1 MTIFKKK
8 ESRIVAFVT
17 KDGVVEV
24 YTRENLDNTSSIY
37 PYVDDKLNILG
48 AEEKSGTQS
57 KKINVY
63 EDVMHAPEQYI
74 YSVPY
79 SVNKMPERSN
89 VIPTE
94 VFNILWNYLE
104 GARGKDK
111 SNVFAVKQLA
121 AS

>member
-24 YTRENLDNTSSIY
+24 YTKENLDDTSFIY
-37 PYVDDKLNILG
+37 SYVDDKLNILG
-48 AEEKSGTQS
+48 AEEKSGAQS

-79 SVNKMPERSN
+79 PVNKMPERSN
-89 VIPTE
+89 VIPT
-94 VFNILWNYLE
+94 
-104 GARGKDK
+104 
-111 SNVFAVKQLA
+111 
-121 AS
+121 

>member
-37 PYVDDKLNILG
+37 SYVDEKLNILG
-48 AEEKSGTQS
+48 SEEKSGTQS

-104 GARGKDK
+104 GARGKYK